1 MIKVYRP
8 IMMYPP
14 GSKASNLT
22 GKKIFSSISGRNTK
36 INSDKE
42 KNPIGR

>member
-1 MIKVYRP
+1 
-8 IMMYPP
+8 MYPP
-14 GSKASNLT
+14 GSKASNFA
-22 GKKIFSSISGRNTK
+22 GKKIFVKISGRNTK